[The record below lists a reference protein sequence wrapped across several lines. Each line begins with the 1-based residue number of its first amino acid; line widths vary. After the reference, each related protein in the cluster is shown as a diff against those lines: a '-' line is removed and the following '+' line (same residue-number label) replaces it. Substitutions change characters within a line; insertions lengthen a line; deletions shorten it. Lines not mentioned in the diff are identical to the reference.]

1 MKTLFFS
8 SRTGCLLPVLIF
20 FNLFFGWIFFPLRL
34 WLAIEGILILLFF
47 LNSYILLR
55 RFSNIAPNTS
65 GGRKGVIDVEGK
77 VIERED

>member
-1 MKTLFFS
+1 MKTLLFS
-8 SRTGCLLPVLIF
+8 SRTGCLLPLIIF
-20 FNLFFGWIFFPLRL
+20 FNLFFGWIFFPTRL

-55 RFSNIAPNTS
+55 HFSNKAANKT

-77 VIERED
+77 VIKD